1 MDPSL
6 YPRMAAVEDAHWW
19 FAARRVICARL
30 LDRLALPAAA
40 QILEPGCGTG
50 GNFPMLARRG
60 KLFAMDSDDSA
71 LSFAASRG
79 LATLARGALP
89 DHIPFG
95 DTRFDLALMTDV
107 LEHLDDPAG
116 ALRAVRTRLT
126 PCGWLLLTV
135 PAIPR
140 LWSAHD
146 LTHHHRRRYRAEEL
160 RQALTGAGF
169 NVSYLSHCNF
179 VLLPAIAAA
188 RLLGKMLARSPGA
201 ADGRHDLAMPPAL
214 LNQLLFHLYAA
225 ERFVVGRLRV
235 PLGVSLIALARA

>member
-19 FAARRVICARL
+19 FAARRAICERL
-30 LDRLALPAAA
+30 IDRLALPAAA

-60 KLFAMDSDDSA
+60 KLFAIDADVSA
-71 LSFAASRG
+71 LSFAASRR
-79 LATLARGALP
+79 LATLARGTLP
-89 DHIPFG
+89 DDIPFG

-116 ALRAVRTRLT
+116 ALRAVRARLT
-126 PCGWLLLTV
+126 PGGWLLLTV
-135 PAIPR
+135 PALPQ
-140 LWSAHD
+140 LWSEHD
-146 LTHHHRRRYRAEEL
+146 LTHHHRRRYRATEL
-160 RQALTGAGF
+160 RQMLTGAGF

-179 VLLPAIAAA
+179 ILLPAIAAA
-188 RLLGKMLARSPGA
+188 RLLGKVIAGRAGA
-201 ADGRHDLAMPPAL
+201 ADGRHDLAMPPAI
-214 LNQLLFHLYAA
+214 LNHVLFHLYAV